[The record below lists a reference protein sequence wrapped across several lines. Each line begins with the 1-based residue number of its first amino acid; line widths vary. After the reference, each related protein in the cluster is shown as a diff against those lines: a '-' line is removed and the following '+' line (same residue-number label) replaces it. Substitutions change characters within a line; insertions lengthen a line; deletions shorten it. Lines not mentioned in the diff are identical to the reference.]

1 MPNHKS
7 AEERVRRNA
16 RDNDK
21 NRHYK
26 KLMRE
31 SIKSV
36 LSAKGKKEAQEL
48 LKKTSSLLDKMVVK
62 GILHKNN
69 SANKK
74 SALAKKVSAMA

>member
-31 SIKSV
+31 SVKAV
-36 LSAKGKKEAQEL
+36 LAATGKKEAQEL
-48 LKKTSSLLDKMVVK
+48 FKKTTSLLDKMVVK
-62 GILHKNN
+62 GILHKN
-69 SANKK
+69 SCANKK
-74 SALAKKVSAMA
+74 SVLAKKVSAMA

>member
-26 KLMRE
+26 KLM
-31 SIKSV
+31 KDSV
-36 LSAKGKKEAQEL
+36 KEVTSAKTKKEAEDN
-48 LKKTSSLLDKMVVK
+48 LKKAVSLLDKMVVK
-62 GILHKNN
+62 GILHRNTAAHQK
-69 SANKK
+69 AN
-74 SALAKKVSAMA
+74 LAKRVQAMA